1 MRSYFDTL
9 TYFETLLSSDEL
21 VNTVTSGIRS
31 EVDSYKKNIFP
42 IANVLILSSP
52 PNPNNDQTAITR
64 YNVEVT
70 ALDIRDKNNEYSLD
84 KVWYNDNR
92 QDNWNRTRAILKFLH
107 NRLIKVADDDQVT
120 LVSATDAIRIDNE
133 FANNLDGWTQT
144 FTIEIWDQY
153 TKVC

>member
-21 VNTVTSGIRS
+21 VNTVTSGVRS
-31 EVDSYKKNIFP
+31 EIDHYKKNIFP
-42 IANVLILSSP
+42 IANILILRSP
-52 PNPNNDQTAITR
+52 PNPNNDQTAVTR
-64 YNVEVT
+64 YDVEVT
-70 ALDIRDKNNEYSLD
+70 ALDIRDNNKEYSLD

-107 NRLIKVADDDQVT
+107 NRLIKVEDDDQIS
-120 LVSATDAIRIDNE
+120 LVSASECLRIDNE

-144 FTIEIWDQY
+144 FTIDIWDQY